1 MPTSDSY
8 CAPLKLLINTLC
20 SILRKLLSKM
30 PEKMKEFIA
39 EKQNNKGKS
48 VTSSASIDKHNV
60 RGDVIFIF

>member
-1 MPTSDSY
+1 
-8 CAPLKLLINTLC
+8 
-20 SILRKLLSKM
+20 M

-60 RGDVIFIF
+60 KGDVIFLFLIVFFFFFPNQA

>member
-1 MPTSDSY
+1 
-8 CAPLKLLINTLC
+8 
-20 SILRKLLSKM
+20 M

-60 RGDVIFIF
+60 KGDVIFLFLIVFFFFPQPSIITVMCEMR